1 MNLKNLRIIGFV
13 SMPSRSLQD
22 ANPQAYHAAV
32 SDIIKQLPNAGTCAH
47 CGMGIIHNVVVKDA
61 DGVTHCIGTDCAERI
76 GADPRAV
83 RAGITTEEREA
94 RDARWE
100 AQAAAHRAE
109 VAARDAA
116 IAARKAAFADILTAL
131 AAAAVEQADPYNPN
145 RETFAE
151 SLANQLEV
159 RPLSEKQAHYAA
171 KFVTGDNRR
180 TKANA
185 AAWDAIVERVTAR

>member
-1 MNLKNLRIIGFV
+1 MNLKSLRIIGFV

-32 SDIIKQLPNAGTCAH
+32 SDIVKQLPNAGTCAH

-76 GADPRAV
+76 GADPVAV
-83 RAGITTEEREA
+83 RQRITTEEREA
-94 RDARWE
+94 REARMDAERAAYRAECE
-100 AQAAAHRAE
+100 ARAAAA
-109 VAARDAA
+109 
-116 IAARKAAFADILTAL
+116 AARKAAFADILTAL
-131 AAAAVEQADPYNPN
+131 RSAEAYNPT
-145 RETFAE
+145 RETFSE
-151 SLANQLEV
+151 SLANQLEA
-159 RPLSEKQAHYAA
+159 RPLSDKQAHYAA